1 MRKIEQLSEGTEHA
15 YTKVKIQI
23 LSLTDATAKHWQVVK
38 LFNLGAPLF
47 KWPISHLKI
56 RLSHETY
63 SINYFLHFSHYLP
76 KCLNVSQNTWP
87 EYKEKWK
94 RGILSFMYV

>member
-1 MRKIEQLSEGTEHA
+1 MREIEQLFEGTEHA

-47 KWPISHLKI
+47 K
-56 RLSHETY
+56 
-63 SINYFLHFSHYLP
+63 
-76 KCLNVSQNTWP
+76 
-87 EYKEKWK
+87 
-94 RGILSFMYV
+94 